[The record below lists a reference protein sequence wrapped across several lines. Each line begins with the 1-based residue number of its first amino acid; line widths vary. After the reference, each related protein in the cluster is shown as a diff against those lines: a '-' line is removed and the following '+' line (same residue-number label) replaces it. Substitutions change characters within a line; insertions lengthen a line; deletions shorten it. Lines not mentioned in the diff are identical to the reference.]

1 MKKKEINYQLLIR
14 RICLIVLD
22 IICIIAASILALLT
36 RFEFDFS
43 QIPKEF
49 LKVIYKYGPFTI
61 VITLII
67 FSLFRIYSSLWEY
80 AGIEEVFSL
89 IAACLVAA
97 VAKIVIILFTWSV
110 MPRSWYVLDTI
121 YLMILIGATRVSYRL
136 IRLRR
141 QNRTFPW
148 SKRKKVMI
156 IGGGEAGRS
165 LITEIQNSK
174 YLDQKVVCIIDDDP
188 YKIGRYIKGVKVVG
202 NRNSIKKS
210 VKKYNVQ
217 QIILTIPS
225 ANAAKIRPIV
235 EICQDTN
242 CELMIRPGVYQ
253 LVNGEVRASK
263 LRPVNIDDLLG
274 RDEVY
279 VNLDEVMDYV
289 SGRVIMVTGGG
300 GSIGSELCRQIA
312 KHSPKQLII
321 FDIYENNAYDI
332 QQELLREQPKL
343 DLVVLIGSVRDENR
357 INSIFEQYRP
367 EIIYHAAAH
376 KHVPLMEGSP
386 NEAIKN
392 NVLGTYNMVRMADKW
407 NVKRFVQISTKTR
420 EMSSKLMTFE
430 VEAFYNFD
438 TIKSFGIAPHYS
450 RLMRW
455 WQGKFKDVSLEYNM
469 FSIKTNI
476 LLSVMGTGV
485 EFIAFGYCLFLLWTH
500 TITYGT
506 MTLFLQQRSNLSGA
520 FNNVVSIIP
529 SFLNS
534 SVSAHRIRELVELP
548 KEMHISESE
557 ELDPFAEDGFEVLMK
572 DVNFAYVEGTRVITD
587 SYFKAC
593 PGEIVALV
601 GPSGEGKTT
610 MIRLILGLIRP
621 QEGEAVIV
629 ASNGREIVLN
639 AETRHFF
646 AYVPQGNTILSGTI
660 AENMRMVKEDATD
673 EEIIEALKIAC
684 AWEFVE
690 KLPDTI
696 NSALG
701 ERGRGLSEGQAQR
714 ISIARAVLRNAPILL
729 LDEATSA
736 LDVTTERKVLR
747 NIIEQKPN
755 KTCIVTTHRPS
766 VLNMCQ
772 RVYRVM
778 ETKVTELDEEESSR
792 MAMDF

>member
-1 MKKKEINYQLLIR
+1 MGMKKKEINYQLLIR

-67 FSLFRIYSSLWEY
+67 FTLFRIYSSLWEY

-89 IAACLVAA
+89 IAACLAAA
-97 VAKIVIILFTWSV
+97 VAKLVIISFTWSV

-242 CELMIRPGVYQ
+242 CELMILPGVYQ

-279 VNLDEVMDYV
+279 VNLNEVMDYV

-376 KHVPLMEGSP
+376 KHVPLMDIRCFIGTVFSVLRSDGVVEG
-386 NEAIKN
+386 
-392 NVLGTYNMVRMADKW
+392 GTGAKKKLMVITNHSYMLWQFRRELIGKLMEDYD
-407 NVKRFVQISTKTR
+407 VIISTPFVGHEDDFKAMGCTMIETDVDRRGINPKTD
-420 EMSSKLMTFE
+420 MKLYLT
-430 VEAFYNFD
+430 YR
-438 TIKSFGIAPHYS
+438 
-450 RLMRW
+450 RLLKEHHPDM
-455 WQGKFKDVSLEYNM
+455 VVTY
-469 FSIKTNI
+469 SIKPN
-476 LLSVMGTGV
+476 VYAG
-485 EFIAFGYCLFLLWTH
+485 
-500 TITYGT
+500 
-506 MTLFLQQRSNLSGA
+506 SGKYP
-520 FNNVVSIIP
+520 VCP
-529 SFLNS
+529 
-534 SVSAHRIRELVELP
+534 HE
-548 KEMHISESE
+548 
-557 ELDPFAEDGFEVLMK
+557 
-572 DVNFAYVEGTRVITD
+572 
-587 SYFKAC
+587 KA
-593 PGEIVALV
+593 
-601 GPSGEGKTT
+601 
-610 MIRLILGLIRP
+610 
-621 QEGEAVIV
+621 
-629 ASNGREIVLN
+629 
-639 AETRHFF
+639 
-646 AYVPQGNTILSGTI
+646 
-660 AENMRMVKEDATD
+660 
-673 EEIIEALKIAC
+673 
-684 AWEFVE
+684 
-690 KLPDTI
+690 
-696 NSALG
+696 
-701 ERGRGLSEGQAQR
+701 
-714 ISIARAVLRNAPILL
+714 
-729 LDEATSA
+729 
-736 LDVTTERKVLR
+736 
-747 NIIEQKPN
+747 
-755 KTCIVTTHRPS
+755 
-766 VLNMCQ
+766 
-772 RVYRVM
+772 
-778 ETKVTELDEEESSR
+778 
-792 MAMDF
+792 

>member
-1 MKKKEINYQLLIR
+1 MGMKKKEINYQLLIR

-89 IAACLVAA
+89 IVACLAAA

-242 CELMIRPGVYQ
+242 CELMILPGVYQ

-343 DLVVLIGSVRDENR
+343 DLVVLIVN
-357 INSIFEQYRP
+357 
-367 EIIYHAAAH
+367 H
-376 KHVPLMEGSP
+376 KIMPLNQSRYILMEFAFDEDP
-386 NEAIKN
+386 EFAEAI
-392 NVLGTYNMVRMADKW
+392 L
-407 NVKRFVQISTKTR
+407 KRV
-420 EMSSKLMTFE
+420 EE
-430 VEAFYNFD
+430 VGARPV
-438 TIKSFGIAPHYS
+438 IAHAERY
-450 RLMRW
+450 
-455 WQGKFKDVSLEYNM
+455 
-469 FSIKTNI
+469 
-476 LLSVMGTGV
+476 
-485 EFIAFGYCLFLLWTH
+485 EFIQDYPQIAYRWFRKGYV
-500 TITYGT
+500 IQANKG
-506 MTLFLQQRSNLSGA
+506 
-520 FNNVVSIIP
+520 
-529 SFLNS
+529 SFLGRFGGGPKRAADSLLRHNLI
-534 SVSAHRIRELVELP
+534 SVIASDAHSPLQRTPYMMDVY
-548 KEMHISESE
+548 E
-557 ELDPFAEDGFEVLMK
+557 ELSREYSENHLDVLFQYNPARIC
-572 DVNFAYVEGTRVITD
+572 DN
-587 SYFKAC
+587 
-593 PGEIVALV
+593 
-601 GPSGEGKTT
+601 
-610 MIRLILGLIRP
+610 
-621 QEGEAVIV
+621 
-629 ASNGREIVLN
+629 REILRL
-639 AETRHFF
+639 EP
-646 AYVPQGNTILSGTI
+646 VPYSG
-660 AENMRMVKEDATD
+660 RQQ
-673 EEIIEALKIAC
+673 L
-684 AWEFVE
+684 
-690 KLPDTI
+690 
-696 NSALG
+696 
-701 ERGRGLSEGQAQR
+701 
-714 ISIARAVLRNAPILL
+714 
-729 LDEATSA
+729 
-736 LDVTTERKVLR
+736 
-747 NIIEQKPN
+747 
-755 KTCIVTTHRPS
+755 
-766 VLNMCQ
+766 
-772 RVYRVM
+772 Y
-778 ETKVTELDEEESSR
+778 
-792 MAMDF
+792 